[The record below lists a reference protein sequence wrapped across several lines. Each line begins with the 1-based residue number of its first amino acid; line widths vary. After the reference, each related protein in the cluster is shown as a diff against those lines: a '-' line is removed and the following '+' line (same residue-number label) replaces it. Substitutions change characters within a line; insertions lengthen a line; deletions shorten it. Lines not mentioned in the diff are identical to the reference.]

1 MNTSNDNTMLT
12 NIIIVVVW
20 KSHEMAVKVYIFTS
34 LRYEDDAFLLRKFID
49 LLREFCDAANF
60 KLLFLL
66 LFILYLDKIQ

>member
-1 MNTSNDNTMLT
+1 
-12 NIIIVVVW
+12 
-20 KSHEMAVKVYIFTS
+20 MAVKVYIFTS